1 MTPITPAKSLP
12 ITNNRLK
19 SLLGISA
26 LLAVPLCPAL
36 TVNIP
41 ASKDNT
47 LYESTAGN
55 VSNGAGD
62 NFFCGRTAQSSS
74 YRRRGLI
81 AFDLSAYIPADSL
94 INSAS
99 LTLYDSR
106 GGNGSGTTV
115 TLYRLNRAWTE
126 GTSNAANNEGQG
138 ITVTG
143 GGATWTHATYTSTP
157 WATAG
162 AGGAADR
169 SFTLSSS
176 MTIGATAS
184 AYTWTGLKS
193 DVQAWVKTP
202 SSNHGWILIGN
213 ESTASTAVRFNSRTN
228 PSTGT
233 RPVLAVNYSLISP
246 AQSLQAER
254 LESGGV
260 QLTAKGQVGWQYNV
274 ELSDDLQQWT
284 QVGPATLAANGD
296 ITYTDTAAA
305 GISRRTYRLRTV
317 LP

>member
-1 MTPITPAKSLP
+1 M
-12 ITNNRLK
+12 NNRLK
-19 SLLGISA
+19 WLPGIAALSA
-26 LLAVPLCPAL
+26 ASLCPAL

-55 VSNGAGD
+55 LSNGAGD
-62 NFFCGRTAQSSS
+62 NFFCGRTAQASA

-81 AFDLSAYIPADSL
+81 AFDLSAYIPAGSL

-99 LTLYDSR
+99 LTLYDSK

-138 ITVTG
+138 IAVTG
-143 GGATWTHATYTSTP
+143 SGATWTHATYTSAP
-157 WATAG
+157 WASP
-162 AGGAADR
+162 GAAGTTDR
-169 SFTLSSS
+169 SFTLSASLS
-176 MTIGATAS
+176 IGTAAS
-184 AYTWTGLKS
+184 AYTWTGLRN

-202 SSNHGWILIGN
+202 SSNQGWILLGN

-228 PSTGT
+228 PATAT
-233 RPVLAVNYSLISP
+233 RPVLTVDYSPISP
-246 AQSLQAER
+246 ALSVQTVR
-254 LESGGV
+254 LESGDIL
-260 QLTAKGQVGWQYNV
+260 LTGTGQTGWQYDV
-274 ELSDDLQQWT
+274 EVSDDLQQWAS
-284 QVGPATLAANGD
+284 QGMATLAANGD
-296 ITYTDTAAA
+296 ITYTDTTASAV
-305 GISRRTYRLRTV
+305 SRRAYRLRTV